1 MPPPD
6 YRGLDRS
13 LPRAVGGRST
23 LRHCKSQPRGRCG
36 ISSQLRECPDETG
49 IIKVFN
55 RERGYGYETYELI
68 EEAPPVK
75 NSLEFLCAVNQNPNL
90 PLPTRM
96 RAAIA
101 SLPFEQPKLMVT
113 AHLDGQ
119 GLAAQLEQGLA
130 RLKNDVVIEHQSD
143 QFPEPLPAQGIG
155 RRY

>member
-1 MPPPD
+1 
-6 YRGLDRS
+6 
-13 LPRAVGGRST
+13 
-23 LRHCKSQPRGRCG
+23 
-36 ISSQLRECPDETG
+36 
-49 IIKVFN
+49 
-55 RERGYGYETYELI
+55 
-68 EEAPPVK
+68 
-75 NSLEFLCAVNQNPNL
+75 
-90 PLPTRM
+90 M